1 MLLNRDSK
9 PWLWVCLAIFV
20 VCTVAYVPYHRSSI
34 NGPSGGTWPGL
45 IYGVIGTAMIFLAMA
60 LTPRKKFRTLRI
72 GRTYWWLQA
81 HVWFGLLSFPVI
93 LYHAG
98 FREGL
103 WGGWITV
110 TLMVLFIIIEISGIT
125 GLILQNVLPG
135 KLLRDVQFETIFEQI
150 DHVVGELAKE
160 AKSRVEA
167 VTARKVEGEFDYD
180 AIPAGSGLSGPV
192 GSGTAVA
199 AVPTAG
205 VTAATTPGA
214 EEVERFYRT
223 QVVPALG
230 SSYATAAL
238 PADFD
243 RLRSQTPLSIHELI
257 NDLQSIVDERRQLER
272 QRKTQYLLHGWL
284 WVHVPLSMAMLV
296 LIVVHAVV
304 ALRYARP
311 W

>member
-20 VCTVAYVPYHRSSI
+20 VCVATYIPYHYSTL

-45 IYGVIGTAMIFLAMA
+45 IYGVIGTLMIFLAMG

-93 LYHAG
+93 LFHAG
-98 FREGL
+98 FRDGL
-103 WGGWITV
+103 WGGPITV
-110 TLMVLFIIIEISGIT
+110 TLMVLFILIELSGIV

-150 DHVVGELAKE
+150 DHVVGELRSEAQAK
-160 AKSRVEA
+160 VES
-167 VTARKVEGEFDYD
+167 VTMRKVEDEFDLD
-180 AIPAGSGLSGPV
+180 AIPAGAGGRAAM
-192 GSGTAVA
+192 AVM
-199 AVPTAG
+199 
-205 VTAATTPGA
+205 TAATTPGA
-214 EEVERFYRT
+214 AEVESFYKS
-223 QVVPALG
+223 QVVPALSKG
-230 SSYATAAL
+230 FRSDVAT
-238 PADFD
+238 PAEFD
-243 RLRSQTPLSIHELI
+243 KLRASTPLTIHEVI
-257 NDLQSIVDERRQLER
+257 NDLQSIVDERRQLEK

-284 WVHVPLSMAMLV
+284 WIHVPMSMAMLV
-296 LIVVHAVV
+296 LILVHAFV